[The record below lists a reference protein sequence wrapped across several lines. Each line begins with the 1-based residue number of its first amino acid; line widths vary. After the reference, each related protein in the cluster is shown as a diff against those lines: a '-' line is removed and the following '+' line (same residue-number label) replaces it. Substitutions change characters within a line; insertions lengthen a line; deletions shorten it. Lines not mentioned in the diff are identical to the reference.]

1 MYLYLRLHLCVR
13 VACPFLDTHD
23 SLITRAMIDVFFLCK
38 VLSIPVVAC
47 GTCGMCC
54 SSTASSSPTSTLSAW
69 CSLFHNVQSS
79 FVSTN
84 FRSLAYIAFKTHK
97 SCCILHSHTHTHT
110 QRVAQR
116 LRHKHAEPPV
126 RPHFNLSLDTSII

>member
-13 VACPFLDTHD
+13 VACPFLDTLD

-54 SSTASSSPTSTLSAW
+54 SSSASSSHTSTLSAW
-69 CSLFHNVQSS
+69 SSLFRNVQSS
-79 FVSTN
+79 FVSTK

-97 SCCILHSHTHTHT
+97 SCCILHSHTHTH
-110 QRVAQR
+110 RVAHR